1 MYKARA
7 QKYFVL
13 FYYESETIMKKFKL
27 SFIGKL
33 CGVALLL
40 LIAMSIIITAI
51 GVSMVKKAY
60 YDSFAEELHI
70 SALQVSEMASQ
81 WSGDWTVNEN
91 NELLKGGVSIHDIF
105 QDQLDSLSE
114 KTGISYTVFFQNVRK
129 ITTLTD
135 SDTGLRMEGTT
146 ASDVVTSTVI
156 SGGSEYLAT
165 DLEIGGNSWYAYYVP
180 IRNSDGS
187 VVGMIFAGRSIDDVA
202 ANIASAA
209 MKMTFISSI
218 ILLISFIVGLTML
231 LVSKGIVKDV
241 VQGLSQLGKGDLSAS
256 FNEKNIKRNDEFGE
270 IVRSADGLKNKL
282 NEVISATLALSDE
295 VTKSGE
301 ALSTSAQTASS
312 VSTQVAEAVGDI
324 SKGAV
329 SQAESVETSANN
341 TSEMGES
348 IDDIGVS
355 VDDLSDATTQML
367 TAAKRTVEALD
378 GLMEQNKTVM
388 ASMLDIDAQIK
399 ATNNAVKK
407 IADASHSITEIS
419 SQTNLLS
426 LNASIEAARAGDYG
440 KGFGVVA
447 NEIGILAQQSNTAA
461 VTINE
466 IVADLITDSTKSME
480 IIGQL
485 NEAFNEQSHQ
495 LSGTKSDMDG
505 VVTNV
510 NNVEQN
516 AQTISNK
523 VNVLNSSK
531 SQLIDLIAEL
541 SAISQ
546 QNAAS
551 TEETN
556 ASMEELNATFALIS
570 NSASDLKD
578 LADSLNQKM
587 NFFQLAAE

>member
-1 MYKARA
+1 
-7 QKYFVL
+7 
-13 FYYESETIMKKFKL
+13 MKKSKF

-33 CGVALLL
+33 CGTALLML
-40 LIAMSIIITAI
+40 VAMSIIITAV
-51 GVSMVKKAY
+51 GVSMVEKAY

-70 SALQVSEMASQ
+70 SALQVSEMAGQ
-81 WSGDWTVNEN
+81 WQGDWSLNSDN
-91 NELLKGGVSIHDIF
+91 DLMKGDVAIHDIF
-105 QDQLDSLSE
+105 QNQLDSLSE

-146 ASDVVTSTVI
+146 ASEAVTSTVI
-156 SGGSEYLAT
+156 SGGSEYLST
-165 DLEIGGNSWYAYYVP
+165 DLEIGGNSWYAYYLP

-187 VVGMIFAGRSIDDVA
+187 VVGMIFAGRSTDDVA
-202 ANIASAA
+202 ASIASVARR
-209 MKMTFISSI
+209 MSIISGI
-218 ILLISFIVGLTML
+218 ILLASFAIGLTML
-231 LVSKGIVKDV
+231 LVSKRIVKDV
-241 VQGLSQLGKGDLSAS
+241 VSGLEKLGKGDLSAS
-256 FNEKNIKRNDEFGE
+256 FEEKNINRKDEFGD
-270 IVRSADGLKNKL
+270 IVRSADTLKNKL
-282 NEVISATLALSDE
+282 NEVISATLNLSGE
-295 VTKSGE
+295 VTKSGDN
-301 ALSTSAQTASS
+301 LSTSAQTASH
-312 VSTQVAEAVGDI
+312 VSSQVAEAVGDI

-329 SQAESVETSANN
+329 SQAESVETSASN
-341 TSEMGES
+341 TNEMGDS
-348 IDDIGVS
+348 IDEIGVS
-355 VDDLSDATTQML
+355 VEDLSSATTQML

-388 ASMLDIDAQIK
+388 ASMMDIDAQIK

-447 NEIGILAQQSNTAA
+447 NEIGLLAQQSSTAA
-461 VTINE
+461 TTINE
-466 IVADLITDSTKSME
+466 IVEDLVTDSTKSME
-480 IIGQL
+480 IIEEL
-485 NEAFNEQSHQ
+485 NAAFNEQSSQ
-495 LSGTKSDMDG
+495 LTSTKSDMDG
-505 VVTNV
+505 VVTGV
-510 NNVEQN
+510 NSVEQN
-516 AQTISNK
+516 TQTISDK
-523 VNVLNSSK
+523 VNMLNSSK
-531 SQLIDLIAEL
+531 AQLIDLIAEL

-587 NFFQLAAE
+587 NFFQLATE

>member
-1 MYKARA
+1 
-7 QKYFVL
+7 
-13 FYYESETIMKKFKL
+13 MKKSKF

-33 CGVALLL
+33 CGSALLM
-40 LIAMSIIITAI
+40 LIAMSIIVTAV

-81 WSGDWTVNEN
+81 WSGDWSLNSD
-91 NELLKGGVSIHDIF
+91 NELMKGDVAIHDIF
-105 QDQLDSLSE
+105 QSQLDSLSE

-135 SDTGLRMEGTT
+135 ADTGLRMEGTT
-146 ASDVVTSTVI
+146 ASEAVTSTVI
-156 SGGSEYLAT
+156 SGGSEYLST
-165 DLEIGGNSWYAYYVP
+165 DLEIGGNSWYAYYLP

-187 VVGMIFAGRSIDDVA
+187 VVGMIFAGRSTEDVESSLS
-202 ANIASAA
+202 SAA
-209 MKMTFISSI
+209 MKMNAVSAVV
-218 ILLISFIVGLTML
+218 LLISFIIGLTML
-231 LVSKGIVKDV
+231 LVSKKIVKDV
-241 VQGLSQLGKGDLSAS
+241 VSGLEKLGNGDLSAS
-256 FNEKNIKRNDEFGE
+256 FDSKNISRKDEFGD

-282 NEVISATLALSDE
+282 NEVISATLALSGE
-295 VTKSGE
+295 VTKSGDS
-301 ALSTSAQTASS
+301 LSTSAQTASH

-329 SQAESVETSANN
+329 SQAESVETSASN
-341 TSEMGES
+341 TNEMGDS
-348 IDDIGVS
+348 IDEIGVS
-355 VDDLSDATTQML
+355 VEDLSSATTQML

-447 NEIGILAQQSNTAA
+447 NEIGLLAQQSSTAA
-461 VTINE
+461 TTINE
-466 IVADLITDSTKSME
+466 IVEDLVTDSTKSME
-480 IIGQL
+480 IIEEL
-485 NEAFNEQSHQ
+485 NAAFNEQSSQ
-495 LSGTKSDMDG
+495 LTSTKSDMDG
-505 VVTNV
+505 VVTGV
-510 NNVEQN
+510 NSVEQN
-516 AQTISNK
+516 TQTISDK
-523 VNVLNSSK
+523 VSMLNSSK
-531 SQLIDLIAEL
+531 AQLIDLIAEL

>member
-1 MYKARA
+1 
-7 QKYFVL
+7 
-13 FYYESETIMKKFKL
+13 MKKLKL

-33 CGVALLL
+33 CGSALLM
-40 LIAMSIIITAI
+40 LIAMSIILTAV

-81 WSGDWTVNEN
+81 WSGDWSLNSD
-91 NELLKGGVSIHDIF
+91 NELMKGDVAIHDIF
-105 QDQLDSLSE
+105 QSQLDSLSE

-135 SDTGLRMEGTT
+135 ADTGLRMEGTT
-146 ASDVVTSTVI
+146 ASEAVTSTVI
-156 SGGSEYLAT
+156 SGGSEYLST
-165 DLEIGGNSWYAYYVP
+165 DLEIGGNSWYAYYLP

-187 VVGMIFAGRSIDDVA
+187 VVGMIFAGRSTEDVES
-202 ANIASAA
+202 NLSSAA
-209 MKMTFISSI
+209 MKMNVVSAVV
-218 ILLISFIVGLTML
+218 LLISFIIGLTML
-231 LVSKGIVKDV
+231 LVSKKIVKDV
-241 VQGLSQLGKGDLSAS
+241 VSGLEKLGNGDLSAS
-256 FNEKNIKRNDEFGE
+256 FDSKNISRKDEFGD

-282 NEVISATLALSDE
+282 NEVISATLALSGE
-295 VTKSGE
+295 VTKSGDS
-301 ALSTSAQTASS
+301 LSTSAQTASH

-329 SQAESVETSANN
+329 SQAESVETSASN
-341 TSEMGES
+341 TNEMGDS
-348 IDDIGVS
+348 IDEIGVS
-355 VDDLSDATTQML
+355 VEDLSSATTQML

-447 NEIGILAQQSNTAA
+447 NEIGLLAQQSSTAA
-461 VTINE
+461 TTINE
-466 IVADLITDSTKSME
+466 IVEDLVSDSTKSME
-480 IIGQL
+480 IIEEL
-485 NEAFNEQSHQ
+485 NAAFNEQSSQ
-495 LSGTKSDMDG
+495 LTNTKSDMDG
-505 VVTNV
+505 VVTGV
-510 NNVEQN
+510 NSVEQN
-516 AQTISNK
+516 TQTISDK
-523 VNVLNSSK
+523 VNMLNSSK
-531 SQLIDLIAEL
+531 AQLIDLIAEL

>member
-1 MYKARA
+1 
-7 QKYFVL
+7 
-13 FYYESETIMKKFKL
+13 MKKSKF

-33 CGVALLL
+33 CGAALLM
-40 LIAMSIIITAI
+40 LIAMSIIITAV
-51 GVSMVKKAY
+51 GVSMVEKAY

-70 SALQVSEMASQ
+70 SALQVSEMAGQ
-81 WSGDWTVNEN
+81 WQGDWSLNSDN
-91 NELLKGGVSIHDIF
+91 DLMKGDVAIHDIF
-105 QDQLDSLSE
+105 QNQLDSLSE

-146 ASDVVTSTVI
+146 ASEAVTSTVI
-156 SGGSEYLAT
+156 SGGSEYLST
-165 DLEIGGNSWYAYYVP
+165 DLEIGGNSWYAYYLP

-187 VVGMIFAGRSIDDVA
+187 VVGMIFAGRSTDDVA
-202 ANIASAA
+202 ASIASAA
-209 MKMTFISSI
+209 RRMSIISGI
-218 ILLISFIVGLTML
+218 ILLASFAIGLTML
-231 LVSKGIVKDV
+231 LVSKRIVKDV
-241 VQGLSQLGKGDLSAS
+241 VNGLEKLGKGDLSAS
-256 FNEKNIKRNDEFGE
+256 FEDKNINRKDEFGD
-270 IVRSADGLKNKL
+270 IVRSADTLKNKL
-282 NEVISATLALSDE
+282 NEVISATLTLSGE
-295 VTKSGE
+295 VTKSGDN
-301 ALSTSAQTASS
+301 LSTSAHTASH
-312 VSTQVAEAVGDI
+312 VSSQVAEAVGDI

-329 SQAESVETSANN
+329 SQAESVETSASN
-341 TSEMGES
+341 TNEMGDS
-348 IDDIGVS
+348 IDEIGVS
-355 VDDLSDATTQML
+355 VEDLSSATTQML

-388 ASMLDIDAQIK
+388 ASMMDIDAQIK

-447 NEIGILAQQSNTAA
+447 NEIGLLAQQSSTAA
-461 VTINE
+461 TTINE
-466 IVADLITDSTKSME
+466 IVEDLVSDSTKSME
-480 IIGQL
+480 IIEEL
-485 NEAFNEQSHQ
+485 NAAFNEQSSQ
-495 LSGTKSDMDG
+495 LTSTKSDMDG
-505 VVTNV
+505 VVTGV
-510 NNVEQN
+510 NSVEQN
-516 AQTISNK
+516 TQTISDK
-523 VNVLNSSK
+523 VNMLNSSK
-531 SQLIDLIAEL
+531 AQLIDLIAEL

-587 NFFQLAAE
+587 NFFQLATE

>member
-1 MYKARA
+1 
-7 QKYFVL
+7 
-13 FYYESETIMKKFKL
+13 MKKSKF

-33 CGVALLL
+33 CGSALLM
-40 LIAMSIIITAI
+40 LIAMSIIVTAV

-81 WSGDWTVNEN
+81 WSGDWSLNSD
-91 NELLKGGVSIHDIF
+91 NELMKGDVAIHDIF
-105 QDQLDSLSE
+105 QSQLDSLSE

-135 SDTGLRMEGTT
+135 ADTGLRMEGTT
-146 ASDVVTSTVI
+146 ASEAVTNTVI
-156 SGGSEYLAT
+156 SGGSEYLST
-165 DLEIGGNSWYAYYVP
+165 DLEIGGNSWYAYYLP

-187 VVGMIFAGRSIDDVA
+187 VVGMIFAGRSTEDVES
-202 ANIASAA
+202 NLSSAA
-209 MKMTFISSI
+209 MKMNAVSAVV
-218 ILLISFIVGLTML
+218 LLISFIIGLTML
-231 LVSKGIVKDV
+231 LVSKKIVKDV
-241 VQGLSQLGKGDLSAS
+241 VSGLEKLGNGDLSAS
-256 FNEKNIKRNDEFGE
+256 FDSKNISRKDEFGD

-282 NEVISATLALSDE
+282 NEVISATLALSGE
-295 VTKSGE
+295 VTKSGDS
-301 ALSTSAQTASS
+301 LSTSAQTASH

-329 SQAESVETSANN
+329 SQAESVETSASN
-341 TSEMGES
+341 TNEMGDS
-348 IDDIGVS
+348 IDEIGVS
-355 VDDLSDATTQML
+355 VEDLSSATTQML

-447 NEIGILAQQSNTAA
+447 NEIGLLAQQSSTAA
-461 VTINE
+461 TTINE
-466 IVADLITDSTKSME
+466 IVEDLVTDSTKSME
-480 IIGQL
+480 IIEEL
-485 NEAFNEQSHQ
+485 NAAFNEQSSQ
-495 LSGTKSDMDG
+495 LTSTKSDMDG
-505 VVTNV
+505 VVTGV
-510 NNVEQN
+510 NSVEQN
-516 AQTISNK
+516 TQTISDK
-523 VNVLNSSK
+523 VSMLNSSK
-531 SQLIDLIAEL
+531 AQLIDLIAEL

-587 NFFQLAAE
+587 NFFQLATE

>member
-1 MYKARA
+1 
-7 QKYFVL
+7 
-13 FYYESETIMKKFKL
+13 MKKLKL

-33 CGVALLL
+33 CGSALLM
-40 LIAMSIIITAI
+40 LIAMSIIVTAV

-81 WSGDWTVNEN
+81 WSGDWSLNSD
-91 NELLKGGVSIHDIF
+91 NELMKGDVAIHDIF
-105 QDQLDSLSE
+105 QSQLDSLSE

-135 SDTGLRMEGTT
+135 ADTGLRMEGTT
-146 ASDVVTSTVI
+146 ASEAVTSTVI
-156 SGGSEYLAT
+156 SGGSEYLST
-165 DLEIGGNSWYAYYVP
+165 DLEIGGNSWYAYYLP

-187 VVGMIFAGRSIDDVA
+187 VVGMIFAGRSTEDVESSLS
-202 ANIASAA
+202 SAA
-209 MKMTFISSI
+209 MKMNAVSAVV
-218 ILLISFIVGLTML
+218 LLISFIIGLTML
-231 LVSKGIVKDV
+231 LVSKKIVKDV
-241 VQGLSQLGKGDLSAS
+241 VSGLEKLGNGDLSAS
-256 FNEKNIKRNDEFGE
+256 FDSKNISRKDEFGD

-282 NEVISATLALSDE
+282 NEVISATLALSGE
-295 VTKSGE
+295 VTKSGDS
-301 ALSTSAQTASS
+301 LSTSAQTASH

-329 SQAESVETSANN
+329 SQAESVETSASN
-341 TSEMGES
+341 TNEMGDS
-348 IDDIGVS
+348 IDEIGVS
-355 VDDLSDATTQML
+355 VEDLSSATTQML

-447 NEIGILAQQSNTAA
+447 NEIGLLAQQSSTAA
-461 VTINE
+461 TTINE
-466 IVADLITDSTKSME
+466 IVEDLVSDSTKSME
-480 IIGQL
+480 IIEEL
-485 NEAFNEQSHQ
+485 NAAFNEQSSQ
-495 LSGTKSDMDG
+495 LTSTKSDMDG
-505 VVTNV
+505 VVTGV
-510 NNVEQN
+510 NSVEQN
-516 AQTISNK
+516 TQTISDK
-523 VNVLNSSK
+523 VNMLNSSK
-531 SQLIDLIAEL
+531 AQLIDLIAEL

>member
-1 MYKARA
+1 
-7 QKYFVL
+7 
-13 FYYESETIMKKFKL
+13 MKKTYKI
-27 SFIGKL
+27 SFIGRI
-33 CGVALLL
+33 
-40 LIAMSIIITAI
+40 LIYAFSLMVIMSIILTGI
-51 GVSMVKKAY
+51 GVNKVTKAY

-70 SALQVSEMASQ
+70 SALQITEMASQ
-81 WSGDWTVNEN
+81 WQGDWSLNAD
-91 NELLKGGVSIHDIF
+91 NELMKGDVAIHDIF
-105 QDQLDSLSE
+105 QAQLDSLSE

-129 ITTLTD
+129 VTTLTD
-135 SDTGLRMEGTT
+135 ADTGLRMEGTT
-146 ASDVVTSTVI
+146 ASEAVTSTVI
-156 SGGSEYLAT
+156 SGGSEFLST
-165 DLEIGGNSWYAYYVP
+165 DLEIGGKSWYAYYVP
-180 IRNSDGS
+180 VRNSDGS
-187 VVGMIFAGRSIDDVA
+187 VVGMVFAGRSTDDVD
-202 ANIASAA
+202 NSISSAA
-209 MKMTFISSI
+209 LFMNIVTALVLGFA
-218 ILLISFIVGLTML
+218 LIFGMYMLRKSRRIVR
-231 LVSKGIVKDV
+231 DV
-241 VQGLSQLGKGDLSAS
+241 VTGLGKLSQGDLSAS
-256 FNEKNIKRNDEFGE
+256 FDPKNIKRNDEFGE

-282 NEVISATLALSDE
+282 NDVISATLSLSDE
-295 VTKSGE
+295 VNKSGE
-301 ALSTSAQTASS
+301 SLSTSAQTASH

-329 SQAESVETSANN
+329 SQAESVETSASN
-341 TSEMGES
+341 TTEMGDN

-355 VDDLSDATTQML
+355 VEDLSSATTQML
-367 TAAKRTVEALD
+367 DAAKRTVEALD

-388 ASMLDIDAQIK
+388 ASMLDIDAQVK

-447 NEIGILAQQSNTAA
+447 NEIGLLAQQSSTAA
-461 VTINE
+461 TTINE
-466 IVADLITDSTKSME
+466 IVEDLVSDSTKSME

-485 NEAFNEQSHQ
+485 NEAFNEQNSQ
-495 LSGTKSDMDG
+495 LNSTKSDMDG
-505 VVTNV
+505 VVNNV
-510 NNVEQN
+510 NNVEHN
-516 AQTISNK
+516 AQTISSK
-523 VNVLNSSK
+523 VDMLNSSK
-531 SQLIDLIAEL
+531 AQLIDLIAEL

>member
-1 MYKARA
+1 
-7 QKYFVL
+7 
-13 FYYESETIMKKFKL
+13 MKKSKF

-33 CGVALLL
+33 CGTALLM
-40 LIAMSIIITAI
+40 LIAMSIIVTAV

-81 WSGDWTVNEN
+81 WSGDWSLNSD
-91 NELLKGGVSIHDIF
+91 NELMKGDVAIHDIF
-105 QDQLDSLSE
+105 QSQLDSLSE

-135 SDTGLRMEGTT
+135 ADTGLRMEGTT
-146 ASDVVTSTVI
+146 ASEAVTSTVI
-156 SGGSEYLAT
+156 SGGSEYLST
-165 DLEIGGNSWYAYYVP
+165 DLEIGGNSWYAYYLP

-187 VVGMIFAGRSIDDVA
+187 VVGMIFAGRSTEDVESSLS
-202 ANIASAA
+202 SAA
-209 MKMTFISSI
+209 MKMNAVSAVV
-218 ILLISFIVGLTML
+218 LLISFIIGLTML
-231 LVSKGIVKDV
+231 LVSKKIVKDV
-241 VQGLSQLGKGDLSAS
+241 VSGLEKLGNGDLSAS
-256 FNEKNIKRNDEFGE
+256 FDSKNISRKDEFGD

-282 NEVISATLALSDE
+282 NEVISATLALSGE
-295 VTKSGE
+295 VTKSGDS
-301 ALSTSAQTASS
+301 LSTSAQTASH

-329 SQAESVETSANN
+329 SQAESVETSASN
-341 TSEMGES
+341 TNEMGDS
-348 IDDIGVS
+348 IDEIGVS
-355 VDDLSDATTQML
+355 VEDLSSATTQML

-388 ASMLDIDAQIK
+388 ASMMDIDAQIK

-447 NEIGILAQQSNTAA
+447 NEIGLLAQQSNTAA
-461 VTINE
+461 TTINE
-466 IVADLITDSTKSME
+466 IVEDLVTDSTKSME
-480 IIGQL
+480 IIEEL
-485 NEAFNEQSHQ
+485 NAAFNEQSSQ
-495 LSGTKSDMDG
+495 LTSTKSDMDG
-505 VVTNV
+505 VVTGV
-510 NNVEQN
+510 NSVEQN
-516 AQTISNK
+516 TQTISDK
-523 VNVLNSSK
+523 VNMLNSSK
-531 SQLIDLIAEL
+531 AQLIDLIAEL

>member
-1 MYKARA
+1 
-7 QKYFVL
+7 
-13 FYYESETIMKKFKL
+13 MKKSKF

-33 CGVALLL
+33 CGSALLM
-40 LIAMSIIITAI
+40 LIAMSIIVTAV

-81 WSGDWTVNEN
+81 WSGDWSLNSN
-91 NELLKGGVSIHDIF
+91 NELMKGDVAIHDIF
-105 QDQLDSLSE
+105 QSQLDSLSE

-135 SDTGLRMEGTT
+135 ADTGLRMEGTT
-146 ASDVVTSTVI
+146 ASEAVTSTVI
-156 SGGSEYLAT
+156 SGGSEYLST
-165 DLEIGGNSWYAYYVP
+165 DLEIGGNSWYAYYLP

-187 VVGMIFAGRSIDDVA
+187 VVGMIFAGRSTEDVES
-202 ANIASAA
+202 NLSSAA
-209 MKMTFISSI
+209 MKMNAVSAVV
-218 ILLISFIVGLTML
+218 LLISFIIGLTML
-231 LVSKGIVKDV
+231 LVSKKIVKDV
-241 VQGLSQLGKGDLSAS
+241 VSGLEKLGNGDLSAS
-256 FNEKNIKRNDEFGE
+256 FDSKNISRKDEFGD

-282 NEVISATLALSDE
+282 NEVISATLALSGE
-295 VTKSGE
+295 VTKSGDS
-301 ALSTSAQTASS
+301 LSTSAQTASH

-329 SQAESVETSANN
+329 SQAESVETSASN
-341 TSEMGES
+341 TNEMGDS
-348 IDDIGVS
+348 IDEIGVS
-355 VDDLSDATTQML
+355 VEDLSSATTQML

-447 NEIGILAQQSNTAA
+447 NEIGLLAQQSNTAA
-461 VTINE
+461 TTINE
-466 IVADLITDSTKSME
+466 IVEDLVTDSTKSME
-480 IIGQL
+480 IIEEL
-485 NEAFNEQSHQ
+485 NAAFNEQSSQ
-495 LSGTKSDMDG
+495 LTSTKSDMDG
-505 VVTNV
+505 VVTGV
-510 NNVEQN
+510 NSVEQN
-516 AQTISNK
+516 TQTISDK
-523 VNVLNSSK
+523 VNMLNSSK
-531 SQLIDLIAEL
+531 AQLIDLIAEL

>member
-1 MYKARA
+1 
-7 QKYFVL
+7 
-13 FYYESETIMKKFKL
+13 MKKSKF

-33 CGVALLL
+33 CGTALLM
-40 LIAMSIIITAI
+40 LIAMSIIVTTV

-81 WSGDWTVNEN
+81 WSGDWSLNSD
-91 NELLKGGVSIHDIF
+91 NELMKGDVAIHDIF
-105 QDQLDSLSE
+105 QSQLDSLSE

-135 SDTGLRMEGTT
+135 ADTGLRMEGTT
-146 ASDVVTSTVI
+146 ASEAVTSTVI
-156 SGGSEYLAT
+156 SGGSEYLST
-165 DLEIGGNSWYAYYVP
+165 DLEIGGNSWYAYYLP

-187 VVGMIFAGRSIDDVA
+187 VVGMIFAGRSTEDVES
-202 ANIASAA
+202 NLSSAA
-209 MKMTFISSI
+209 MKMNAVSAVV
-218 ILLISFIVGLTML
+218 LLISFIIGLTML
-231 LVSKGIVKDV
+231 LVSKKIVKDV
-241 VQGLSQLGKGDLSAS
+241 VSGLEKLGNGDLSAS
-256 FNEKNIKRNDEFGE
+256 FDSKNISRKDEFGD

-282 NEVISATLALSDE
+282 NEVISATLALSGE
-295 VTKSGE
+295 VTKSGDS
-301 ALSTSAQTASS
+301 LSTSAQTASH

-329 SQAESVETSANN
+329 SQAESVETSASN
-341 TSEMGES
+341 TNEMGDS
-348 IDDIGVS
+348 IDEIGVS
-355 VDDLSDATTQML
+355 VEDLSSATTQML

-447 NEIGILAQQSNTAA
+447 NEIGLLAQQSSTAA
-461 VTINE
+461 TTINE
-466 IVADLITDSTKSME
+466 IVEDLVTDSTKSME
-480 IIGQL
+480 IIEEL
-485 NEAFNEQSHQ
+485 NAAFNEQSSQ
-495 LSGTKSDMDG
+495 LTSTKSDMDG
-505 VVTNV
+505 VVTGV
-510 NNVEQN
+510 NSVEQN
-516 AQTISNK
+516 TQTISDK
-523 VNVLNSSK
+523 VNMLNSSK
-531 SQLIDLIAEL
+531 AQLIDLIAEL

>member
-1 MYKARA
+1 
-7 QKYFVL
+7 
-13 FYYESETIMKKFKL
+13 MKKSKF

-33 CGVALLL
+33 CGSALLM
-40 LIAMSIIITAI
+40 LIAMSIIVTAV

-81 WSGDWTVNEN
+81 WSGDWSLNSD
-91 NELLKGGVSIHDIF
+91 NELMKGDVAIHDIF
-105 QDQLDSLSE
+105 QSQLDSLSE

-135 SDTGLRMEGTT
+135 ADTGLRMEGTT
-146 ASDVVTSTVI
+146 ASEAVTSTVI
-156 SGGSEYLAT
+156 SGGSEYLST
-165 DLEIGGNSWYAYYVP
+165 DLEIGGNSWYAYYLP

-187 VVGMIFAGRSIDDVA
+187 VVGMIFAGRSTEDVES
-202 ANIASAA
+202 NLSSAA
-209 MKMTFISSI
+209 MKMNAVSAVV
-218 ILLISFIVGLTML
+218 LLISFIIGLTML
-231 LVSKGIVKDV
+231 LVSKKIVKDV
-241 VQGLSQLGKGDLSAS
+241 VSGLEKLGNGDLSAS
-256 FNEKNIKRNDEFGE
+256 FDSKNISRKDEFGD

-282 NEVISATLALSDE
+282 NEVISATLALSGE
-295 VTKSGE
+295 VTKSGDS
-301 ALSTSAQTASS
+301 LSTSAQTASH

-329 SQAESVETSANN
+329 SQAESVETSASN
-341 TSEMGES
+341 TNEMGDS
-348 IDDIGVS
+348 IDEIGVS
-355 VDDLSDATTQML
+355 VEDLSSATTQML

-447 NEIGILAQQSNTAA
+447 NEIGLLAQQSSTAA
-461 VTINE
+461 TTINE
-466 IVADLITDSTKSME
+466 IVEDLVTDSTKSME
-480 IIGQL
+480 IIEEL
-485 NEAFNEQSHQ
+485 NAAFNEQSSQ
-495 LSGTKSDMDG
+495 LTSTKSDMDG
-505 VVTNV
+505 VVTGV
-510 NNVEQN
+510 NSVEQN
-516 AQTISNK
+516 TQTISDK
-523 VNVLNSSK
+523 VSMLNSSK
-531 SQLIDLIAEL
+531 AQLIDLIAEL

>member
-1 MYKARA
+1 
-7 QKYFVL
+7 
-13 FYYESETIMKKFKL
+13 MKKSKF

-33 CGVALLL
+33 CGSALLM
-40 LIAMSIIITAI
+40 LIAMSIIVTAV

-81 WSGDWTVNEN
+81 WSGDWSLNSN
-91 NELLKGGVSIHDIF
+91 NELMKGDVAIHDIF
-105 QDQLDSLSE
+105 QSQLDSLSE

-135 SDTGLRMEGTT
+135 ADTGLRMEGTT
-146 ASDVVTSTVI
+146 ASEAVTSTVI
-156 SGGSEYLAT
+156 SGGSEYLST
-165 DLEIGGNSWYAYYVP
+165 DLEIGGNSWYAYYLP

-187 VVGMIFAGRSIDDVA
+187 VVGMIFAGRSTEDVESSLS
-202 ANIASAA
+202 SAA
-209 MKMTFISSI
+209 MKMNAVSAVV
-218 ILLISFIVGLTML
+218 LLISFIIGLTML
-231 LVSKGIVKDV
+231 LVSKKIVKDV
-241 VQGLSQLGKGDLSAS
+241 VSGLEKLGNGDLSAS
-256 FNEKNIKRNDEFGE
+256 FDSKNISRKDEFGD

-282 NEVISATLALSDE
+282 NEVISATLALSGE
-295 VTKSGE
+295 VTKSGDS
-301 ALSTSAQTASS
+301 LSTSAQTASH

-329 SQAESVETSANN
+329 SQAESVETSASN
-341 TSEMGES
+341 TNEMGDS
-348 IDDIGVS
+348 IDEIGVS
-355 VDDLSDATTQML
+355 VEDLSSATTQML

-447 NEIGILAQQSNTAA
+447 NEIGLLAQQSSTAA
-461 VTINE
+461 TTINE
-466 IVADLITDSTKSME
+466 IVEDLVTDSTKSME
-480 IIGQL
+480 IIEEL
-485 NEAFNEQSHQ
+485 NAAFNEQSSQ
-495 LSGTKSDMDG
+495 LTSTKSDMDG
-505 VVTNV
+505 VVTGV
-510 NNVEQN
+510 NSVEQN
-516 AQTISNK
+516 TQTISDK
-523 VNVLNSSK
+523 VNMLNSSK
-531 SQLIDLIAEL
+531 AQLIDLIAEL

>member
-1 MYKARA
+1 M
-7 QKYFVL
+7 
-13 FYYESETIMKKFKL
+13 
-27 SFIGKL
+27 
-33 CGVALLL
+33 
-40 LIAMSIIITAI
+40 LIAMSIIVTAV

-81 WSGDWTVNEN
+81 WSGDWSLNSD
-91 NELLKGGVSIHDIF
+91 NELMKGDVAIHDIF
-105 QDQLDSLSE
+105 QSQLDSLSE

-146 ASDVVTSTVI
+146 ASEAVTSTVI
-156 SGGSEYLAT
+156 SGGSEYLST
-165 DLEIGGNSWYAYYVP
+165 DLEIGGNSWYAYYLP

-187 VVGMIFAGRSIDDVA
+187 VVGMIFAGRSTEDVES
-202 ANIASAA
+202 NLSSAA
-209 MKMTFISSI
+209 MKMNAVSAVV
-218 ILLISFIVGLTML
+218 LLISFIIGLTML
-231 LVSKGIVKDV
+231 LVSKKIVKDV
-241 VQGLSQLGKGDLSAS
+241 VSGREKLGNGDLSAS
-256 FNEKNIKRNDEFGE
+256 FDSKNISRKDEFGD

-282 NEVISATLALSDE
+282 NEVISATLALSGE
-295 VTKSGE
+295 VTKSGDS
-301 ALSTSAQTASS
+301 LSTSAQTASH

-329 SQAESVETSANN
+329 SQAESVETSASN
-341 TSEMGES
+341 TNEMGDS
-348 IDDIGVS
+348 IDEIGVS
-355 VDDLSDATTQML
+355 VEDLSSATTQML

-447 NEIGILAQQSNTAA
+447 NEIGLLAQQSSTAA
-461 VTINE
+461 TTINE
-466 IVADLITDSTKSME
+466 IVEDLVTDSTKSME
-480 IIGQL
+480 IIEEL
-485 NEAFNEQSHQ
+485 NAAFNEQSSQ
-495 LSGTKSDMDG
+495 LTSTKADMDG
-505 VVTNV
+505 VVTGV
-510 NNVEQN
+510 NSVEQN
-516 AQTISNK
+516 TQTISDK
-523 VNVLNSSK
+523 VNMLNSSK
-531 SQLIDLIAEL
+531 AQLIDLIAEL

>member
-1 MYKARA
+1 
-7 QKYFVL
+7 
-13 FYYESETIMKKFKL
+13 MKKSKL

-33 CGVALLL
+33 CGTALLML
-40 LIAMSIIITAI
+40 VAMSIIITAV
-51 GVSMVKKAY
+51 GVSMVEKAY

-70 SALQVSEMASQ
+70 SALQVSEMAGQ
-81 WSGDWTVNEN
+81 WQGDWSLNSDN
-91 NELLKGGVSIHDIF
+91 DLMKGDVAIHDIF
-105 QDQLDSLSE
+105 QNQLDSLSE

-146 ASDVVTSTVI
+146 ASEAVTSTVI
-156 SGGSEYLAT
+156 SGGSEYLST
-165 DLEIGGNSWYAYYVP
+165 DLEIGGNSWYAYYLP

-187 VVGMIFAGRSIDDVA
+187 VVGMIFAGRSTDDVA
-202 ANIASAA
+202 ASIASAA
-209 MKMTFISSI
+209 RRMSIISGI
-218 ILLISFIVGLTML
+218 ILLSSFAIGLTML
-231 LVSKGIVKDV
+231 LVSKRIVKDV
-241 VQGLSQLGKGDLSAS
+241 VNGLEKLGKGDLSAS
-256 FNEKNIKRNDEFGE
+256 FEDKNINRKDEFGD

-282 NEVISATLALSDE
+282 NEVISATLTLSGE
-295 VTKSGE
+295 VTKSGDN
-301 ALSTSAQTASS
+301 LSTSAQTASH
-312 VSTQVAEAVGDI
+312 VSSQVAEAVGDI

-329 SQAESVETSANN
+329 SQAESVETSASN
-341 TSEMGES
+341 TNEMGDS
-348 IDDIGVS
+348 IDEIGVS
-355 VDDLSDATTQML
+355 VEDLSSATTQML

-388 ASMLDIDAQIK
+388 ASMMDIDAQIK

-447 NEIGILAQQSNTAA
+447 NEIGLLAQQSSTAA
-461 VTINE
+461 TTINE
-466 IVADLITDSTKSME
+466 IVEDLVSDSTKSME
-480 IIGQL
+480 IIEEL
-485 NEAFNEQSHQ
+485 NAAFNEQSSQ
-495 LSGTKSDMDG
+495 LTSTKSDMDG
-505 VVTNV
+505 VVTGV
-510 NNVEQN
+510 NSVEQN
-516 AQTISNK
+516 TQTISDK
-523 VNVLNSSK
+523 VNMLNSSK
-531 SQLIDLIAEL
+531 AQLIDLIAEL

-556 ASMEELNATFALIS
+556 ASMEELNASFALIS

>member
-1 MYKARA
+1 
-7 QKYFVL
+7 
-13 FYYESETIMKKFKL
+13 MKKSKL

-33 CGVALLL
+33 CGAALLM
-40 LIAMSIIITAI
+40 LIAMSIIITAV
-51 GVSMVKKAY
+51 GVSMVEKAY

-70 SALQVSEMASQ
+70 SALQVSEMAGQ
-81 WSGDWTVNEN
+81 WQGDWSLNSDN
-91 NELLKGGVSIHDIF
+91 DLMKGDVAIHDIF
-105 QDQLDSLSE
+105 QNQLDSLSE

-146 ASDVVTSTVI
+146 ASEAVTSTVI
-156 SGGSEYLAT
+156 SGGSEYLST
-165 DLEIGGNSWYAYYVP
+165 DLEIGGNSWYAYYLP

-187 VVGMIFAGRSIDDVA
+187 VVGMIFAGRSTDDVA
-202 ANIASAA
+202 ASIASAA
-209 MKMTFISSI
+209 RRMSIISGI
-218 ILLISFIVGLTML
+218 ILLASFAIGLTML
-231 LVSKGIVKDV
+231 LVSKKIVKDV
-241 VQGLSQLGKGDLSAS
+241 VNGLEKLGKGDLSAS
-256 FNEKNIKRNDEFGE
+256 FEDKNINRKDEFGD
-270 IVRSADGLKNKL
+270 IVRSADTLKNKL
-282 NEVISATLALSDE
+282 NEVISATLTLSGE
-295 VTKSGE
+295 VTKSGDN
-301 ALSTSAQTASS
+301 LSTSAQTASH

-329 SQAESVETSANN
+329 SQAESVETSATN
-341 TSEMGES
+341 TNEMGDS
-348 IDDIGVS
+348 IDEIGVS
-355 VDDLSDATTQML
+355 VEDLSSATTQML

-388 ASMLDIDAQIK
+388 ASMMDIDAQIK

-447 NEIGILAQQSNTAA
+447 NEIGLLAQQSSTAA
-461 VTINE
+461 TTINE
-466 IVADLITDSTKSME
+466 IVEDLVSGSTKSME
-480 IIGQL
+480 IIEEL
-485 NEAFNEQSHQ
+485 NAAFNEQSSQ
-495 LSGTKSDMDG
+495 LTSTKSDMDG
-505 VVTNV
+505 VVTGV
-510 NNVEQN
+510 NSVEQN
-516 AQTISNK
+516 TQTISDK
-523 VNVLNSSK
+523 VNMLNSSK
-531 SQLIDLIAEL
+531 AQLIDLIAEL

>member
-1 MYKARA
+1 
-7 QKYFVL
+7 
-13 FYYESETIMKKFKL
+13 MKKSKF

-33 CGVALLL
+33 CGTALLM
-40 LIAMSIIITAI
+40 LIAMSIIVTAV

-81 WSGDWTVNEN
+81 WSGDWSLNSD
-91 NELLKGGVSIHDIF
+91 NELMKGDVAIHDIF
-105 QDQLDSLSE
+105 QSQLDSLSE

-135 SDTGLRMEGTT
+135 ADTGLRMEGTT
-146 ASDVVTSTVI
+146 ASEAVTSTVI
-156 SGGSEYLAT
+156 SGGSEYLST
-165 DLEIGGNSWYAYYVP
+165 DLEIGGNSWYAYYLP

-187 VVGMIFAGRSIDDVA
+187 VVGMIFAGRSTEDVESSLS
-202 ANIASAA
+202 SAA
-209 MKMTFISSI
+209 MKMNAVSAVV
-218 ILLISFIVGLTML
+218 LLISFIIGLTML
-231 LVSKGIVKDV
+231 LVSKKIVKDV
-241 VQGLSQLGKGDLSAS
+241 VSGLEKLGNGDLSAS
-256 FNEKNIKRNDEFGE
+256 FDSKNISRKDEFGD

-282 NEVISATLALSDE
+282 NEVISATLALSGE
-295 VTKSGE
+295 VTKSGDS
-301 ALSTSAQTASS
+301 LSTSAQTASH

-329 SQAESVETSANN
+329 SQAESVETSASN
-341 TSEMGES
+341 TNEMGDS
-348 IDDIGVS
+348 IDEIGVS
-355 VDDLSDATTQML
+355 VEDLSSATTQML

-447 NEIGILAQQSNTAA
+447 NEIGLLAQQSNTAA
-461 VTINE
+461 TTINE
-466 IVADLITDSTKSME
+466 IVEDLVTDSTKSME
-480 IIGQL
+480 IIEEL
-485 NEAFNEQSHQ
+485 NAAFNEQSSQ
-495 LSGTKSDMDG
+495 LTSTKSDMDG
-505 VVTNV
+505 VVTGV
-510 NNVEQN
+510 NSVEQN
-516 AQTISNK
+516 TQTISDK
-523 VNVLNSSK
+523 VSMLNSSK
-531 SQLIDLIAEL
+531 AQLIDLIAEL